1 MKKGVI
7 IIGILAVILVAAFI
21 VMRTQAKAK
30 SPEAG
35 VEFVEGNLK
44 ITVFYNAPSK
54 KGRVIFAD
62 DGLVPFG
69 KVWRTGANEATY
81 LETNKTLVFN
91 GKELKPGK
99 YSIWTIPTAQSWTV
113 IFNSDYPSWGINFNG
128 EANRDVNFDALTVEV
143 PAVIQD
149 TEFEMFTISIER
161 IDEESL
167 ELDFLWDKTLVA
179 VPFTVAAQ

>member
-1 MKKGVI
+1 MKKAII
-7 IIGILAVILVAAFI
+7 IIGILAVVLAAAF
-21 VMRTQAKAK
+21 VFWRNQVKSR

-35 VEFVEGNLK
+35 VEFAEGDLK

-69 KVWRTGANEATY
+69 KVWRTGANEPTY
-81 LETNKTLVFN
+81 LETNKTLSFL

-99 YSIWTIPTAQSWTV
+99 YSIWTIPNAQSWTI

-128 EANRDVNFDALTVEV
+128 EANHDPQYDVVTVEAPSV
-143 PAVIQD
+143 LQD
-149 TEFEMFTISIER
+149 TEFEMFTISVER
-161 IDEESL
+161 INEEEL
-167 ELDFLWDKTLVA
+167 ELDFLWDKTVVA
-179 VPFTVAAQ
+179 LPFTVVGQ

>member
-1 MKKGVI
+1 MKKGLI
-7 IIGILAVILVAAFI
+7 IIAILAVILVAAFL
-21 VMRTQAKAK
+21 VLRNNAKSK

-35 VEFVEGNLK
+35 VEFVEGDLK

-81 LETNKTLVFN
+81 IETNKTLIFQ

-99 YSIWTIPTAQSWTV
+99 YSLWTIPTAQSWTV
-113 IFNSDYPSWGINFNG
+113 IFNTDYPGWGINFNG
-128 EANRDVNFDALTVEV
+128 EANHDPNFDVVTVEV

-149 TEFEMFTISIER
+149 TEFEMFTISVER
-161 IDEESL
+161 INDEEL

>member
-1 MKKGVI
+1 MKKAI
-7 IIGILAVILVAAFI
+7 LIIGVLAVVLVGAF
-21 VMRTQAKAK
+21 VLWRNQVKSK

-35 VEFVEGNLK
+35 VEFKEGDLK

-81 LETNKTLVFN
+81 IETNKTLFFK
-91 GKELKPGK
+91 GGELRPGK
-99 YSIWTIPTAQSWTV
+99 YSIWTIPQAESWTV

-128 EANRDVNFDALTVEV
+128 EANHDANYDVVKVETPSV
-143 PAVIQD
+143 VQD
-149 TEFEMFTISIER
+149 TEIEMFTISIER
-161 IDEESL
+161 IDEEEL
-167 ELDFLWDKTLVA
+167 ELIFLWDKTLVA
-179 VPFTVAAQ
+179 VPFTVGQ